1 MMLLVGKKMYA
12 FAVYILVALSLFAEG
27 EPKKSTLKLD
37 EKGNGDECHAPGV
50 YNTDMGHKVLLAQ
63 LVNQMARMI

>member
-27 EPKKSTLKLD
+27 EPKRSTLKLD
-37 EKGNGDECHAPGV
+37 GKGQGDECHACGA
-50 YNTDMGHKVLLAQ
+50 YNTDAGHEIMLVQ
-63 LVNQMARMI
+63 LVNQMARMV